1 MRIWWVL
8 LAVAACGGKSDKPD
22 CAKYGAHMA
31 EVLGAGLPDSRKQS
45 LESST
50 RNGCESGDVSAKKAS
65 CVIAATTADQ
75 IRECEGLAP
84 IGFNPSDKPAGKP
97 PAPAAQRV
105 QRKGYS
111 LALPAG
117 WTAKTDKVAPEE
129 VLLRGPSETAG
140 AFLVRV
146 PEAMLGKDEAACR
159 AAGERMAKN
168 TGATFKSSS
177 IVQSKLG
184 PACRTIHTDPKMVIQ
199 GDSVPAGAGTMTVTC
214 FYELTRND
222 SAPYCRE
229 IFDSLTLD

>member
-1 MRIWWVL
+1 MRACWVL
-8 LAVAACGGKSDKPD
+8 LVAAACGKSDKPD

-31 EVLGAGLPDSRKQS
+31 EVTGAGLEDKRKQS
-45 LESST
+45 LEFSNRES
-50 RNGCESGDVSAKKAS
+50 CESGHVSAKEAS
-65 CVIAATTADQ
+65 CVMAATTADQ

-84 IGFNPSDKPAGKP
+84 IGFNPKDKPADK
-97 PAPAAQRV
+97 PAPPPAQRV

-111 LALPAG
+111 LAVPAG

-129 VLLRGPSETAG
+129 VLLRGATETAG

-146 PEAMLGKDEAACR
+146 PDPMLGKDEAACR

-177 IVQSKLG
+177 VVQSKLG

-199 GDSVPAGAGTMTVTC
+199 GDSVPAGSGTMTVTC
-214 FYELTRND
+214 FYELTRSD
-222 SAPYCRE
+222 PAPYCGE
-229 IFDSLTLD
+229 IFDSLKLD